1 MRVER
6 WLDRVAL
13 ALPAGNRPTR
23 GLIHLRVETTVAAPL
38 DRTFAFFSDAANLE
52 RMTPRWLGFRI
63 VGSPPDALRQGAIID
78 YTIRLAGVPVRWRT
92 RIVDWQP
99 GRQFSDVQERGPY
112 ALWEHTHS
120 FRAVADGVLM
130 RDEVR
135 YALPFGPLGSLA
147 HAVAVRPSLRRIFD
161 FRTEVMAVLFP
172 VDSPARSSERR

>member
-1 MRVER
+1 MKTHRLVREQR
-6 WLDRVAL
+6 LGGSLEEV
-13 ALPAGNRPTR
+13 
-23 GLIHLRVETTVAAPL
+23 
-38 DRTFAFFSDAANLE
+38 FAFFTDVHNLE
-52 RMTPRWLGFRI
+52 RMTPRWLALRI
-63 VGSPPDALRQGAIID
+63 VGSPPDPLRQDAIID

-99 GRQFSDVQERGPY
+99 GRQFTDVQERGPY

-161 FRTEVMAVLFP
+161 FREEVMAALFP
-172 VDSPARSSERR
+172 VNSPAQSSERR